1 MDEMTALKEFRA
13 DVPTHGPSD
22 LVRQRVLGTPPPPRW
37 RRRTLATIAA
47 AAAGAT
53 VLAIGLQ
60 LGPGAGPSAAVVLDR
75 AAAHVAADPVSEP
88 RPDQW
93 IYENYVMAKPDG
105 TIGDHPHA
113 TWTRFDGTAV
123 ADHPSPQSPLHVQQ
137 LQATGITPQQWY
149 DGLAALPDDPAAV
162 LARLRTGT
170 LVRGGGDTEAARDF
184 DAVATCLATPRVMP
198 AAAHALL
205 FRALATI
212 PGVAIAEEPMPDLLG
227 RDVVSV
233 TFSGVIDDGAGFR
246 SQQELLLDPATYEYR
261 GTRVTALEDGAF
273 DDGRPVTEGQ
283 VWYNDAVIDA
293 DVVDA
298 AGDLP

>member
-13 DVPTHGPSD
+13 DVPTTGPSD
-22 LVRQRVLGTPPPPRW
+22 LVRQRVLGAPPPPRW
-37 RRRTLATIAA
+37 RRRTLATIAVA
-47 AAAGAT
+47 ATATT

-60 LGPGAGPSAAVVLDR
+60 LGPGAAPSAAVVLHR
-75 AAAHVAADPVSEP
+75 AAAHVAADRVPEP
-88 RPDQW
+88 RHHQW

-113 TWTRFDGTAV
+113 TWTRFDGTAI
-123 ADHPSPQSPLHVQQ
+123 ADHRSPQSPLQVQQ
-137 LQATGITPQQWY
+137 LQDPEITPQQWY
-149 DGLAALPDDPAAV
+149 DGLAALPEEPAAL
-162 LARLRTGT
+162 LARLRTGD
-170 LVRGGGDTEAARDF
+170 LVRGEGDTQEARDF

-198 AAAHALL
+198 AAAHARL

-212 PGVAIAEEPMPDLLG
+212 PGVAIAEDPMPDLLG

-233 TFSGVIDDGAGFR
+233 TFSGVTDDGAGFR
-246 SQQELLLDPATYEYR
+246 SRQELLLDPTTYEYR

-273 DDGRPVTEGQ
+273 DDGRPVTEGE

-293 DVVDA
+293 GVVDA